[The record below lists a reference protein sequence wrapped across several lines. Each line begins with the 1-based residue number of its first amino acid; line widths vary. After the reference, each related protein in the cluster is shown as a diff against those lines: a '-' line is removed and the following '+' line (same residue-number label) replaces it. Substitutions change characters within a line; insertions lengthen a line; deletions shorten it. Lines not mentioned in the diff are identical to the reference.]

1 MYDCASQCVANRHH
15 RFGVKL
21 MAVMTQ
27 VLLGVNASSVVA
39 GEPVNFNPASAAT
52 STTNPLDSADFT
64 IRQNGTYDANTDGTW
79 VDDAAGLD
87 SDKYEVRAVQN
98 TGDAVSGTLN
108 SWIAISALGTTWTL
122 TPPVEAGTKNAN
134 VTVTIR
140 QKLNT
145 DNTDSIVVTFTATNL
160 GGGGT

>member
-1 MYDCASQCVANRHH
+1 
-15 RFGVKL
+15 
-21 MAVMTQ
+21 MAMAMVMTMI
-27 VLLGVNASSVVA
+27 GNKAGEIA
-39 GEPVNFNPASAAT
+39 GEPVNFDPASAAT
-52 STTNPLDSADFT
+52 STTNPLGSADFT
-64 IRQNGTYDANTDGTW
+64 ILQNGTYDANTDGTW

-98 TGDAVSGTLN
+98 SGDTVTGTLS

-145 DNTDSIVVTFTATNL
+145 DNTDSIVVTFIATNL